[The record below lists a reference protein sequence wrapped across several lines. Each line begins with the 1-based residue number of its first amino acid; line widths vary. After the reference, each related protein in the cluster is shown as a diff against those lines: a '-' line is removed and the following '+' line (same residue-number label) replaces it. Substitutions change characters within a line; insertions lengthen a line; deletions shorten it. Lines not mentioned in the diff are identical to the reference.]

1 MRIELAAFTEMQDS
15 AMPQVVDST
24 SASTAQAAEP
34 EFRTP
39 QNAGFMQAA
48 YTVAA
53 VILGGYLLLL
63 RRRWTSLKKRQN
75 NAAQSRR

>member
-1 MRIELAAFTEMQDS
+1 MRIELATFTGMQD
-15 AMPQVVDST
+15 AAKAQVVDST
-24 SASTAQAAEP
+24 SATTVQTAEP
-34 EFRTP
+34 AFRTP

-53 VILGGYLLLL
+53 VIFGGYLLVL

-75 NAAQSRR
+75 NAALSRR

>member
-1 MRIELAAFTEMQDS
+1 MRIELATFIEMQDS
-15 AMPQVVDST
+15 SKAQVVDST
-24 SASTAQAAEP
+24 SATTEPTAEP

-48 YTVAA
+48 YTVAV

>member
-1 MRIELAAFTEMQDS
+1 MRIELATITKMQDS
-15 AMPQVVDST
+15 SKAPVVDST
-24 SASTAQAAEP
+24 SATTVQTAEP

-53 VILGGYLLLL
+53 VIFGGYLLML
-63 RRRWTSLKKRQN
+63 RRRWTTLRKRQH
-75 NAAQSRR
+75 NAAPSRR